1 MCFILFFLQKKDLI
15 FIKDLLE
22 LNSPINKVKIS
33 IKEHN
38 VDGIDFKKLLKDSK
52 LKNGD
57 NFILAIPLD
66 KITELIKQVTNKDIN
81 VLNYLFLTIV
91 FVCVCVCNLVGR

>member
-1 MCFILFFLQKKDLI
+1 M
-15 FIKDLLE
+15 LE
-22 LNSPINKVKIS
+22 LNSPINKVRVS

-38 VDGIDFKKLLKDSK
+38 IEKYDFKKLLKDSK

-66 KITELIKQVTNKDIN
+66 KIIELIKQVTFESLFFDLIMCKICKNN
-81 VLNYLFLTIV
+81 VFIFKIFLFIA
-91 FVCVCVCNLVGR
+91 GR